1 MTPGP
6 TALLAHRSTSI
17 RFEDLP
23 RPVVER
29 ARQVIAD
36 ALACGMAG
44 SAIAPEIIQPMAR
57 YARTLRAS
65 GRCSVIFDGK
75 QAAQPV
81 AALLN
86 ATTIHTLD
94 YDDTHLDAVAHLGAP
109 VVPAAL
115 AAVEVRRGNG
125 KDLIE
130 AVVAGFE
137 IGGRIG
143 RAVMPDHYQR
153 WHATSSIGGIAAAA
167 ATARAMGLGPE
178 ETEIALGFAADDAGG
193 TRYCIKVGDFSKS
206 LHAGSAS
213 WKGSQA
219 ALLAAAGAS
228 GPTGLLEHEVG
239 FLWAY
244 TDERDAPRLVR
255 EAEAPL
261 GDAWE
266 MLKADLKA
274 HPCILS
280 SHTAIDGAQ
289 TIVREHGLTLDD
301 IDRIVLYQ
309 RAYSKRHGLNYH
321 PNSVMAARLSVPY
334 CVVIGVVDGRVGIEQ
349 FGGERYFDPTILHHM
364 EKVTVEP
371 DLSLRE
377 RYTTSAPTRVEIT
390 TTSGKRFVEEVGY
403 ARGSHQRP
411 LSLEEFNSK
420 QRELLGYRMDATQID
435 QWMQFF
441 GNLEQANDLGSIA
454 EFFQA
459 GTEKVG

>member
-29 ARQVIAD
+29 ARRVIAD

-44 SAIAPEIIQPMAR
+44 SVISPEIIQPMAV
-57 YARTLRAS
+57 YATTLRAS
-65 GRCSVIFDGK
+65 GRCSVIFD
-75 QAAQPV
+75 ANPASQPV

-86 ATTIHTLD
+86 ATAIHAID

-109 VVPAAL
+109 VVSAAL

-125 KDLIE
+125 RDLIE

-167 ATARAMGLGPE
+167 AAARAMDLGPE

-228 GPTGLLEHEVG
+228 GPTGLFEHEVG

-244 TDERDAPRLVR
+244 THERDAPRLAR

-261 GDAWE
+261 GNAWE
-266 MLKADLKA
+266 ILKADIKA

-309 RAYSKRHGLNYH
+309 RAYSERHGLNYH

-334 CVVIGVVDGRVGIEQ
+334 CVVIGLLDGRVGIEQ
-349 FGGERYFDPTILHHM
+349 FSGERYFDPTILDHM
-364 EKVTVEP
+364 KKVTVEP

-390 TTSGKRFVEEVGY
+390 TTIGKRFVEEVGY

-411 LSLEEFNSK
+411 LSLEEFDSK
-420 QRELLGYRMDATQID
+420 QQELLGYRMDAGRID
-435 QWMQFF
+435 QWRQFF
-441 GNLEQANDLGSIA
+441 GSLEQADDLGSIA

-459 GTEKVG
+459 GMENVG